1 MTYTVLEYGFVT
13 KKLYIK
19 TKNDFSTLIL
29 FVEKT
34 LRGADF
40 FSLDSFINRG

>member
-1 MTYTVLEYGFVT
+1 MKSYFVT

-19 TKNDFSTLIL
+19 TRNQFRTLIH
-29 FVEKT
+29 FVEK
-34 LRGADF
+34 LNAGRSI